1 MRWIIAVDQKRNA
14 QTVAWCQTFAK
25 GYDCSSVEWIR
36 LDTGRHLPG
45 RRPPQGVYGRCY
57 YPSRDRRTFRVS
69 CQVPGPFPH
78 RLISKRQ
85 PLYEGRDPAW
95 LSIPRGWESNGVGE
109 AVRIMTGAPLPDG
122 PTGTHAGIPEILP
135 KSGPATDR
143 PATPVDPARP
153 RRPARGGCRSSR
165 GARRSCRPTARGCP
179 PRKHGP
185 SPPALIQAVLDS
197 RAHGRVN
204 RRSSR
209 RSSEGEPTATAR
221 EAAFGWPA

>member
-14 QTVAWCQTFAK
+14 QAVAWCQTFAK

-109 AVRIMTGAPLPDG
+109 AVRPDG
-122 PTGTHAGIPEILP
+122 TVVRWNSVFAYTRLATQAEGIIWIFGHEMFHFL
-135 KSGPATDR
+135 
-143 PATPVDPARP
+143 
-153 RRPARGGCRSSR
+153 
-165 GARRSCRPTARGCP
+165 RRSRQIPGRNGEWQADIFGDALLQAYREGLS
-179 PRKHGP
+179 P
-185 SPPALIQAVLDS
+185 SETWS
-197 RAHGRVN
+197 
-204 RRSSR
+204 
-209 RSSEGEPTATAR
+209 
-221 EAAFGWPA
+221 